1 MAWSKEIFCHS
12 PLTSFI
18 GDFSRR
24 SPCTSSRTEAPLAQ
38 CEPRLI
44 GLSQAG
50 SWPTQTPF
58 CTSAITVQPTEQC
71 VQTFFLISVGAPTI
85 FGPACA
91 LRTEPSGIRPI
102 AAPAP
107 AARPDR
113 RRNVRRSRTP
123 DERLAATPCK
133 RALPAD
139 PSLRLINMCVVPSI
153 AVDAIVVFDVIGFPV
168 ARLAALGLRL
178 IRRSLAARKRH
189 DRSRGDRR
197 PAHQK
202 QAAPI
207 DTGGLRL
214 TLAGKHFAVR
224 WLAHCDLP
232 LGSPSSSVGQRE
244 GLGFQFHED
253 TAGATDGAVEARRL
267 RYLQVCEH

>member
-1 MAWSKEIFCHS
+1 MATSHDIFCHS

-18 GDFSRR
+18 GYFRRR

-71 VQTFFLISVGAPTI
+71 VQMFFLISVGLPTI
-85 FGPACA
+85 FGPASA
-91 LRTEPSGIRPI
+91 LRTEPSGIKPS

-123 DERLAATPCK
+123 EARPAATPCK

-139 PSLRLINMCVVPSI
+139 PSFRFINMCVVPSI
-153 AVDAIVVFDVIGFPV
+153 AVDAVEILDVIRLFVTGLEAIGLRLV
-168 ARLAALGLRL
+168 VGERLAAGE
-178 IRRSLAARKRH
+178 RRGCSGHHGRSAHREEAA
-189 DRSRGDRR
+189 
-197 PAHQK
+197 A
-202 QAAPI
+202 I
-207 DTGGLRL
+207 N
-214 TLAGKHFAVR
+214 
-224 WLAHCDLP
+224 
-232 LGSPSSSVGQRE
+232 GS
-244 GLGFQFHED
+244 
-253 TAGATDGAVEARRL
+253 
-267 RYLQVCEH
+267 

>member
-1 MAWSKEIFCHS
+1 MAWSQPIFCHS

-18 GDFSRR
+18 GYFRRR
-24 SPCTSSRTEAPLAQ
+24 SLCPISRIAAPWAH

-71 VQTFFLISVGAPTI
+71 VQMFFLISVGAPMI

-91 LRTEPSGIRPI
+91 LRTEPSGINPI

-107 AARPDR
+107 AARPER

-123 DERLAATPCK
+123 DARPAAIPCK

-153 AVDAIVVFDVIGFPV
+153 AVDAVVVLDVIGLLV
-168 ARLAALGLRL
+168 ARLDALGLRL
-178 IRRSLAARKRH
+178 VRHRLAAGERH
-189 DRSRGDRR
+189 HGRGGDRR
-197 PAHQK
+197 TAHQK

-207 DTGGLRL
+207 HPGG
-214 TLAGKHFAVR
+214 
-224 WLAHCDLP
+224 
-232 LGSPSSSVGQRE
+232 
-244 GLGFQFHED
+244 
-253 TAGATDGAVEARRL
+253 
-267 RYLQVCEH
+267 

>member
-1 MAWSKEIFCHS
+1 MAWSHEIFCHS

-18 GDFSRR
+18 GYFSRR

-71 VQTFFLISVGAPTI
+71 VQMFFLISVGAPTI

-107 AARPDR
+107 AARPER

-123 DERLAATPCK
+123 DARPAAIPCK

-139 PSLRLINMCVVPSI
+139 PSLRFINMCVVPSI
-153 AVDAIVVFDVIGFPV
+153 AVDAIVVLDVIGFLV
-168 ARLAALGLRL
+168 ARLDALGLRL
-178 IRRSLAARKRH
+178 VRHGLAAGERH
-189 DRSRGDRR
+189 DRCCRDRR
-197 PAHQK
+197 TAHQE

-207 DTGGLRL
+207 HPRWPVTCPCCQMACSLRSPFSRSP
-214 TLAGKHFAVR
+214 FAVTR
-224 WLAHCDLP
+224 
-232 LGSPSSSVGQRE
+232 
-244 GLGFQFHED
+244 
-253 TAGATDGAVEARRL
+253 TA
-267 RYLQVCEH
+267 